1 MRGEP
6 NRRPNAAS
14 SAAPRFWSRNTST
27 GCSANTRPIQAK
39 VISSSGLERS
49 MPNASV
55 PSSSPSGRSWGEL
68 VMSGPPMLSPE
79 RCDWGTST
87 IIGLRAV
94 RGENRKRSVSVGPSA
109 HDRVSSHAG
118 RDRQQAQ
125 LSLIAN
131 SCFDGHNESQYGV
144 VPSLGGA
151 MRRRDFIK
159 VIASAVASW
168 PLAARAQLG
177 ERMRR
182 IGAMML
188 LAEDDPQQKAWTEPF
203 LRGH

>member
-39 VISSSGLERS
+39 VTSSSGLERS

-68 VMSGPPMLSPE
+68 VMGGPPMLSPE
-79 RCDWGTST
+79 RCDWGTGT

-94 RGENRKRSVSVGPSA
+94 RGENRKRWVGVNGGPLCLRATSGRHRYTSRGA
-109 HDRVSSHAG
+109 PAESEVVKDNAALLPETSENAARQHDEAQAKQRANG
-118 RDRQQAQ
+118 RA
-125 LSLIAN
+125 S
-131 SCFDGHNESQYGV
+131 SQYNGCRSAR
-144 VPSLGGA
+144 PSQH
-151 MRRRDFIK
+151 
-159 VIASAVASW
+159 SY
-168 PLAARAQLG
+168 P
-177 ERMRR
+177 
-182 IGAMML
+182 
-188 LAEDDPQQKAWTEPF
+188 
-203 LRGH
+203 